1 VSRLSD
7 WLGSELT
14 ILEDLPDYSIVIIIC
29 LMTAVV
35 TEVSS
40 RQGHELL
47 SQDKQIVNLLS
58 LLCEAS
64 VTLANFTRM
73 RSVFSSDTVESD
85 GAADEAVL
93 NKKI

>member
-14 ILEDLPDYSIVIIIC
+14 ILEDLPDFSIVIIIC

-40 RQGHELL
+40 LQGHD
-47 SQDKQIVNLLS
+47 S
-58 LLCEAS
+58 
-64 VTLANFTRM
+64 
-73 RSVFSSDTVESD
+73 
-85 GAADEAVL
+85 
-93 NKKI
+93 